1 MRARLAPGVVDPR
14 GAIASIRQLA
24 GNTMNVGS
32 AAQHPVDKRDAYVQ
46 WAIEAQGVL
55 EGLLHR
61 DDAEA
66 LFATSRHRDICS
78 MPAGNQLTPLIYA
91 ELRAKSRA
99 FEETAAYLQRHLD
112 RMQSANGLPVV
123 IDSNVLLQCL
133 PLTQVDWRAV
143 VKETARVMV
152 PLRVLEEVD
161 AKKYGDN
168 LRLRGVARGVLSWLE
183 GLLPDGETGPV
194 SLNDG
199 ATIELLLA
207 DRPRYRPDDAD
218 EEILDVCDDVRH
230 FVGKV
235 RLLTADKGMRVR
247 ASSEGVAVL
256 QIPKEWERR
265 LAETDSV

>member
-1 MRARLAPGVVDPR
+1 
-14 GAIASIRQLA
+14 
-24 GNTMNVGS
+24 MNVGS

-168 LRLRGVARGVLSWLE
+168 LRLRRSRAGCCRGLR
-183 GLLPDGETGPV
+183 DFCRT
-194 SLNDG
+194 
-199 ATIELLLA
+199 AKLA
-207 DRPRYRPDDAD
+207 P
-218 EEILDVCDDVRH
+218 
-230 FVGKV
+230 
-235 RLLTADKGMRVR
+235 
-247 ASSEGVAVL
+247 SS
-256 QIPKEWERR
+256 
-265 LAETDSV
+265 

>member
-24 GNTMNVGS
+24 GNTLNAGS
-32 AAQHPVDKRDAYVQ
+32 DVQHPVDTRDAYVL

-99 FEETAAYLQRHLD
+99 FEEIAAYLQRHLD
-112 RMQSANGLPVV
+112 RMQSATGLPVV

-133 PLTQVDWRAV
+133 PLTQVDWHPV
-143 VKETARVMV
+143 VEETARVMV
-152 PLRVLEEVD
+152 PLRV
-161 AKKYGDN
+161 
-168 LRLRGVARGVLSWLE
+168 RGALARIGC
-183 GLLPDGETGPV
+183 GLMSET
-194 SLNDG
+194 
-199 ATIELLLA
+199 
-207 DRPRYRPDDAD
+207 
-218 EEILDVCDDVRH
+218 
-230 FVGKV
+230 
-235 RLLTADKGMRVR
+235 
-247 ASSEGVAVL
+247 
-256 QIPKEWERR
+256 
-265 LAETDSV
+265 